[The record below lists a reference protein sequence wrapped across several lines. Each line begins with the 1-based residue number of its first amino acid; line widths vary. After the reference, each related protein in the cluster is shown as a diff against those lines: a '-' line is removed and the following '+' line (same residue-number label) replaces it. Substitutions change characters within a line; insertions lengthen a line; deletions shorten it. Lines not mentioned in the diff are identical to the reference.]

1 MRARKWAGTVSSL
14 ERRAA
19 GPATKRLHP
28 ELQAFHLPAMPAA
41 FLGRSLT
48 LSGQKRSFPWPG
60 FPVERPFLWRG
71 FRVAGPAL
79 REDRD
84 KDKDEDEK
92 PAKRLPSDDPSQ
104 VPLGVLADCVT
115 RPFRSLMR
123 ASNPPRAPALRTQ
136 TAALAL
142 LQCAVIRESPAQSHS
157 ELFRPCKHVC
167 AGKVE

>member
-71 FRVAGPAL
+71 FRVHGPAR

-104 VPLGVLADCVT
+104 VPLGVLADV
-115 RPFRSLMR
+115 
-123 ASNPPRAPALRTQ
+123 
-136 TAALAL
+136 
-142 LQCAVIRESPAQSHS
+142 
-157 ELFRPCKHVC
+157 
-167 AGKVE
+167 